1 MSLLAYDNARKLF
14 ISTWIENVGT
24 GMMVLE
30 GTWDEASKTINLSGN
45 MVDPSAGTGKQM
57 PINEIFKIID
67 DKTQLME
74 MYGPAPDG
82 K

>member
-30 GTWDEASKTINLSGN
+30 GT
-45 MVDPSAGTGKQM
+45 
-57 PINEIFKIID
+57 
-67 DKTQLME
+67 
-74 MYGPAPDG
+74 
-82 K
+82 